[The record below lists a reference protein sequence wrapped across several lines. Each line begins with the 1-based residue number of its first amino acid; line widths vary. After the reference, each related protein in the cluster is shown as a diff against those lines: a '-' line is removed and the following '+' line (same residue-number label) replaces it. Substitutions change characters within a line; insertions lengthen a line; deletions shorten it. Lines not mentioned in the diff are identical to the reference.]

1 MKIEDKINIVNM
13 CKNNINQAILAYL
26 FEKVDLNLMD
36 CKKYLELRKIN
47 SNIVNNDDEVANIVE
62 NHNATKETYSK
73 EEMEKIIEYNQI
85 KEDKYDFELFEAFL
99 IGIEEGFR
107 MSGKCDF
114 SERIHYE

>member
-36 CKKYLELRKIN
+36 SKKYLELCKIN
-47 SNIVNNDDEVANIVE
+47 SNIVNNNDVVADIVE
-62 NHNATKETYSK
+62 DHNATKEAYSK
-73 EEMEKIIEYNQI
+73 EEMEKIIEYYQI

-99 IGIEEGFR
+99 IGIEHGFR
-107 MSGKCDF
+107 MSDKNDF
-114 SERIHYE
+114 TEKIHYE